1 MKPQNIAMDFGK
13 LPQEQLNSVDFT
25 LPAEP
30 ADNSLVLTG
39 KKSGKPQVYLGI
51 PRSGDK
57 SWIGR
62 VYPKGTKE
70 AGFMEQYVK
79 HFNCIELNAT
89 HYKIYTP
96 AEISKWAARAEGRNF
111 KFCPKVPQ
119 LISHY
124 SNFANVFDQTSA
136 FLEGVLAFG
145 EHLGP
150 IFLQVSESYA
160 PNCREPL
167 FKYLASLPTDLSFF
181 LEVRHPQWF
190 SDPVIK
196 KELFDT
202 LRSLKIGAVITDT
215 SGRRDCAHMHLTVPK
230 TFVRFVCNLLHP
242 TDYTRCD
249 AWVERI
255 IYWINNGL
263 EELYM
268 FVHMPDEMYG
278 PELVAYLIDKL
289 NPACNLHLQ
298 KPQFIQPGKPA
309 AGTQISFFD

>member
-1 MKPQNIAMDFGK
+1 MDFGK
-13 LPQEQLNSVDFT
+13 VSREQLDTIDFT

-30 ADNSLVLTG
+30 ADNNLVLPGVKT
-39 KKSGKPQVYLGI
+39 GKPQVYMGI
-51 PRSGDK
+51 PRWGNR
-57 SWIGR
+57 SWVGR

-96 AEISKWAARAEGRNF
+96 AEIGKWAARATGRDF

-124 SNFANVFDQTSA
+124 SNFTNVFDQTSA

-160 PNCREPL
+160 PSRRTAL

-190 SDPVIK
+190 SDPVIR
-196 KELFDT
+196 KEFFDT
-202 LRSLKIGAVITDT
+202 LRSLNIGSVITDT
-215 SGRRDCAHMHLTVPK
+215 AGRRDCAHMHLTAPGS
-230 TFVRFVCNLLHP
+230 FVRFVCNLLHP

-249 AWVERI
+249 AWVKRI
-255 IYWINNGL
+255 IHWINNGL
-263 EELYM
+263 QELYF

-278 PELVAYLIDKL
+278 PELVAYIIDKL
-289 NPACNLHLQ
+289 NPACDLHLQ

>member
-1 MKPQNIAMDFGK
+1 MDFGK
-13 LPQEQLNSVDFT
+13 VAQEQLDTIDFT

-30 ADNSLVLTG
+30 AANSGVLTG
-39 KKSGKPQVYLGI
+39 SRVSRPEVYLGI
-51 PRSGDK
+51 PRWGDR
-57 SWIGR
+57 SWVGR
-62 VYPKGTKE
+62 VYPRGTKE
-70 AGFMEQYVK
+70 AAYMEQYIK
-79 HFNCIELNAT
+79 QFNAHELNAT

-96 AEISKWAARAEGRNF
+96 EEIGKWAARARGRDF

-124 SNFANVFDQTSA
+124 SNFSKVFDQTSA

-145 EHLGP
+145 ENLGP

-160 PNCREPL
+160 PGRRDAL

-190 SDPVIK
+190 ADGVVR

-202 LRSLKIGAVITDT
+202 LRSINVGAVITDT
-215 SGRRDCAHMHLTVPK
+215 AGRRDCTHMHLPVAK
-230 TFVRFVCNLLHP
+230 TFVRFVANLLHP
-242 TDYTRCD
+242 TDYNRLD
-249 AWVERI
+249 AWAERLT
-255 IYWINNGL
+255 YWINNGL
-263 EELYM
+263 QELYF

-289 NPACNLHLQ
+289 NPACDLHLQ
-298 KPQFIQPGKPA
+298 NPTFLQASKPA
-309 AGTQISFFD
+309 GGTQISFFD

>member
-1 MKPQNIAMDFGK
+1 MIMDFGK
-13 LPQEQLNSVDFT
+13 LPIERLNEVDFT

-30 ADNSLVLTG
+30 ANNRLVLPG
-39 KKSGKPQVYLGI
+39 KKADKPQVYLGTH
-51 PRSGDK
+51 RWGDK

-70 AGFMEQYVK
+70 AGFPEQYVK

-96 AEISKWAARAEGRNF
+96 AEIGRWAVKAAGRDF
-111 KFCPKVPQ
+111 RFCPKLPQ

-124 SNFANVFDQTSA
+124 SNFTNVFDQTSA

-145 EHLGP
+145 EQLGP
-150 IFLQVSESYA
+150 IFLQVSESYG
-160 PNCREPL
+160 PNRRDPL

-190 SDPVIK
+190 SDAVIR

-202 LRSLKIGAVITDT
+202 LRSLNVGAVITDT
-215 SGRRDCAHMHLTVPK
+215 SGRRDCAHMHLTIPK
-230 TFVRFVCNLLHP
+230 AFVRFVCNLLHP
-242 TDYTRCD
+242 TDYMRCD
-249 AWVERI
+249 AWAARI
-255 IYWINNGL
+255 IDWIDNGL
-263 EELYM
+263 EELYL

-278 PELVAYLIDKL
+278 PEVVAYLIDKL
-289 NPACNLHLQ
+289 NPACDLHLQ
-298 KPQFIQPGKPA
+298 KPQFILPGKPA